1 MDMSKEF
8 IESAHLPITA
18 LPRIY
23 INGRFTTQVHSGVQ
37 RFATEMTMAM
47 LALYPGQV
55 TVLTPQS
62 AKRQAFKIKRV
73 GHLNGQLWEQF
84 DLPRFVG
91 DGLLLNFGNTGPIF
105 SRRQIVVIHDAGVYG
120 VPESYSLKFRVW
132 QKFLL
137 RCLTSR
143 RTRLVTVSEFSRR
156 ELARELNVDSEMIS
170 VIPEG
175 TNHITNIH
183 QNINILAE
191 LGLEDGSFVLAVG
204 NLSVHK
210 NLGALSDLAVELDR
224 RGTPLIITGS
234 FGGSVFS
241 GSSVNLLPKS
251 ARYIGRV
258 DDETLKA
265 LFMSASCFVFPS
277 YYEGFGLPAVEAMA
291 CGCPVAAADIPALR
305 EICRDAAVYF
315 DPRSPTAITRCV
327 LEVLDDSA
335 LAVQLCLAAHEHVS
349 SMTWERAAERLYGIG
364 KTTYVRNYSPG
375 IKPVV
380 IPS

>member
-1 MDMSKEF
+1 MS
-8 IESAHLPITA
+8 
-18 LPRIY
+18 
-23 INGRFTTQVHSGVQ
+23 
-37 RFATEMTMAM
+37 
-47 LALYPGQV
+47 
-55 TVLTPQS
+55 
-62 AKRQAFKIKRV
+62 
-73 GHLNGQLWEQF
+73 W
-84 DLPRFVG
+84 
-91 DGLLLNFGNTGPIF
+91 
-105 SRRQIVVIHDAGVYG
+105 
-120 VPESYSLKFRVW
+120 
-132 QKFLL
+132 
-137 RCLTSR
+137 
-143 RTRLVTVSEFSRR
+143 RTRLVTVSEFSRQ
-156 ELARELNVDSEMIS
+156 ELARELDVASETIS

-175 TNHITNIH
+175 TNHMTNIH
-183 QNINILAE
+183 PNINILTE
-191 LGLEDGSFVLAVG
+191 LGLEDGTFVLAVG
-204 NLSVHK
+204 NLSKHK
-210 NLGALSDLAVELDR
+210 NLGALSDLATELDR

-241 GSSVNLLPKS
+241 GSSVNLLPKH

-327 LEVLDDSA
+327 LDVLDDRA
-335 LAVQLCLAAHEHVS
+335 LAVRLCLAADEHVS

-364 KTTYVRNYSPG
+364 KIPYIRKYG
-375 IKPVV
+375 AAIKSVV